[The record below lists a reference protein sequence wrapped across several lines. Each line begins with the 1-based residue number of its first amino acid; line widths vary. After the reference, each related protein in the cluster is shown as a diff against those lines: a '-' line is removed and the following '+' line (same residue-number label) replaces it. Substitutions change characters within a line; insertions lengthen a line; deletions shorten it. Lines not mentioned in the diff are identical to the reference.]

1 MRESR
6 SPASRRFKVL
16 MFSLAVVA
24 SAHGCRRADA
34 RPVEGGDADR
44 GKVAIREYGCGSC
57 HTIPGVAGANGLVGP
72 PLSQWGQRVYIA
84 GYVPNTTDF
93 LIRWI
98 EVPRAIKP
106 RTDMPN
112 LAVPESDAR
121 DIAAYLYT
129 LH

>member
-1 MRESR
+1 MSKAWSSARRRSIVLALSLLGVTSTLACRE
-6 SPASRRFKVL
+6 AN
-16 MFSLAVVA
+16 
-24 SAHGCRRADA
+24 A
-34 RPVEGGDADR
+34 RPVEGGDANR

-57 HTIPGVAGANGLVGP
+57 HTIPGVTGANGLVGP
-72 PLSQWGQRVYIA
+72 PLSSWSERVYIA

-106 RTDMPN
+106 MTAMPN